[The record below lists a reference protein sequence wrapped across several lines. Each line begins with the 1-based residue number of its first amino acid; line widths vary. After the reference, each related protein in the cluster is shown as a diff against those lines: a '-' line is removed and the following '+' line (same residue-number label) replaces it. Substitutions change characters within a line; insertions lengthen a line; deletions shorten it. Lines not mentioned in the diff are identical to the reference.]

1 MHVILYFSACQQSA
15 LFFEETDFHYMFNVV
30 WLPPNVASVINHQT
44 LYRPHLHQYLLIW
57 WQKMDVD
64 GVLKYI
70 SIIGQERTSKNSTS
84 ANKLGLSESLRS
96 HFVYFCREDHCQPPI
111 VSRGALHRM
120 WLCKLFSDLL
130 HHESFFTGAIHLLN
144 SQKKQTDPITFLDP
158 TVPQTI
164 FTKTVQLICPILQLR
179 TDQQLN

>member
-1 MHVILYFSACQQSA
+1 MSTISAV
-15 LFFEETDFHYMFNVV
+15 FEETDFHYMFNVV

-70 SIIGQERTSKNSTS
+70 SIIAQERTSKNSTS

-120 WLCKLFSDLL
+120 WLCKLFSDLCIMRASSLGLYTFSTARRSKLIQL
-130 HHESFFTGAIHLLN
+130 HFWTLLYLKQFLQRQSNSSVRYCSWEQTSNSINIHKLSLV
-144 SQKKQTDPITFLDP
+144 D
-158 TVPQTI
+158 
-164 FTKTVQLICPILQLR
+164 
-179 TDQQLN
+179 